1 MNFNISPIAKNAK
14 NQLNTINISHSIPSG
29 YDPSA
34 SINESPF
41 NFLNQAWLN
50 RLDDNPTVIRLL
62 NNVPSID
69 EHTLCLLVLELF
81 QKQPSLFAVPV
92 VNHLNHPVGI
102 VERNSFVEIFIR
114 PYAKELNAKKPIS
127 DFMNK
132 APVIVDKDTSIDDIA
147 RIIVDAGM
155 QHMVSGFIATDEGQ
169 YIGIANGHN
178 LLTEITQRKQ
188 ANLFKLAHFDQLT
201 KLPNRVL
208 FLDRLNMAIIQSERQ
223 QSQVGLLF
231 IDLDKFKHFN
241 DSMGHSFGDELLIAV
256 AERLIECAR
265 ESETVARLSGDE
277 FTIILDNVKSQTDL
291 DVLCNRILD
300 SMKQPLRVM
309 GREVFITVSIGA
321 AMCPNDDDK
330 SAGLLVKAD
339 AAMYEAKRSG
349 RNSYRHYVTGMNLY
363 SYERMTLE
371 TDLRMAL
378 ERNEFELHY
387 QPQVLLSSGKV
398 VGIEAL
404 MRWRH
409 PLRGLLSPIHFI
421 ELIEESGLIVPI
433 GKWVIEEACKQ
444 QMIWMKSGL
453 EPMCMSVNI
462 SAMQFYQSDFCE
474 MVKSIVIE
482 SGIQPRYLELELTE
496 SVCMH
501 DVGSVLIPLQELH
514 DFGVKLA
521 IDDFGT
527 GFSNLS
533 YLNKFPIDRLKID
546 QSFIRHIESEPV
558 NIEIVRAI
566 VALGRSMSLEL
577 VAEGVETE
585 SEMELA
591 ESCGCEFVQ
600 GYRFSKPLPADQ
612 LESWLTDFS
621 SKCS

>member
-1 MNFNISPIAKNAK
+1 MMPLIATTPVDAE
-14 NQLNTINISHSIPSG
+14 
-29 YDPSA
+29 A
-34 SINESPF
+34 SINESLY
-41 NFLNQAWLN
+41 NTSIHKRSN
-50 RLDDNPTVIRLL
+50 RIDDNTTILRLL
-62 NNVPSID
+62 NNTPSVSED
-69 EHTLCLLVLELF
+69 TLCLFVLELF
-81 QKQPSLFAVPV
+81 QQQPLLFAIPV
-92 VNHLNHPVGI
+92 VNQSNIPTGI
-102 VERNSFVEIFIR
+102 VERNSFVELFIK
-114 PYAKELNAKKPIS
+114 PYAKELYAKKTILS
-127 DFMNK
+127 FMNK
-132 APVIVDKDTSIDDIA
+132 TPVIVDKGTAIDDIA

-155 QHMVSGFIATDEGQ
+155 QHMVSGFIATNEGQ
-169 YIGIANGHN
+169 YLGIANGHN

-188 ANLFKLAHFDQLT
+188 ASLFHLAHYDQLT

-208 FLDRLNMAIIQSERQ
+208 FLDRLNVAIIQSDRQ
-223 QSQVGLLF
+223 KTQVGLVF

-256 AERLIECAR
+256 AERLVGCSR

-277 FTIILDNVKSQTDL
+277 FTILLDNVKSQYDL
-291 DVLCNRILD
+291 DILCNRILD
-300 SMKQPLRVM
+300 AMKRPLQIM
-309 GREVFITVSIGA
+309 GREVFITVSIGT
-321 AMCPNDDDK
+321 AMSPKDDDQ

-349 RNSYRHYVTGMNLY
+349 RNAYRHYVPGMNLY

-378 ERNEFELHY
+378 ERNEFELFY
-387 QPQVLLSSGKV
+387 QPQVLLSTGKV
-398 VGIEAL
+398 VGNEAL
-404 MRWRH
+404 IRWRH
-409 PLRGLLSPIHFI
+409 PVRGLLSPIHFI
-421 ELIEESGLIVPI
+421 EIIEESGLIVPI
-433 GKWVIEEACKQ
+433 GKWVIEEACRQ
-444 QMIWMKSGL
+444 QMIWMKNGL
-453 EPMCMSVNI
+453 APMCMSVNI

-474 MVKSIVIE
+474 MVKSIVLD
-482 SGIQPRYLELELTE
+482 SGIQPEHLELELTE

-501 DVGSVLIPLQELH
+501 DVGSVLNPLQELH
-514 DFGVKLA
+514 EFGVKLA

-546 QSFIRHIESEPV
+546 QSFIRNIDSEPV

-577 VAEGVETE
+577 VAEGVETD
-585 SEMELA
+585 SEMNLA

-612 LESWLTDFS
+612 LESWLMQYYPIQS
-621 SKCS
+621 

>member
-1 MNFNISPIAKNAK
+1 MLSTLSSNSNNKNARMRS
-14 NQLNTINISHSIPSG
+14 LITNTPV
-29 YDPSA
+29 DAEA
-34 SINESPF
+34 SINESPY
-41 NFLNQAWLN
+41 NTTIHKRSN
-50 RLDDNPTVIRLL
+50 RIDDNTTILRLL
-62 NNVPSID
+62 NNTPSVSED
-69 EHTLCLLVLELF
+69 TLCLFVLELF
-81 QKQPSLFAVPV
+81 QQQPLLFAIPV
-92 VNHLNHPVGI
+92 VNHSNIPTGI
-102 VERNSFVEIFIR
+102 VERNSFVELFIK
-114 PYAKELNAKKPIS
+114 PYAKELYAKKTILS
-127 DFMNK
+127 FMNK
-132 APVIVDKDTSIDDIA
+132 SPVIVDKGTAIDDIA

-155 QHMVSGFIATDEGQ
+155 QHMVSGFIATTEGQ
-169 YIGIANGHN
+169 YLGIANGHN

-188 ANLFKLAHFDQLT
+188 ANLFHLAHYDQLT

-208 FLDRLNMAIIQSERQ
+208 FLDRLNLAIIQSERQ
-223 QSQVGLLF
+223 KTQVGLVF

-256 AERLIECAR
+256 AERLVSCSR
-265 ESETVARLSGDE
+265 EGETVARLSGDE
-277 FTIILDNVKSQTDL
+277 FTILLDNVKSQRDL
-291 DVLCNRILD
+291 DILCNRILD
-300 SMKQPLRVM
+300 AMKRPLQIM
-309 GREVFITVSIGA
+309 GREVFITVSIGTA
-321 AMCPNDDDK
+321 ISPQDDEH

-349 RNSYRHYVTGMNLY
+349 RNAYRHYMPGMNLY

-378 ERNEFELHY
+378 ERNEFELFY
-387 QPQVLLSSGKV
+387 QPQVLLSTGKV
-398 VGIEAL
+398 VGNEAL
-404 MRWRH
+404 IRWRH
-409 PLRGLLSPIHFI
+409 PERGLLAPIHFI
-421 ELIEESGLIVPI
+421 EIIEESGLIVPI
-433 GKWVIEEACKQ
+433 GKWVIEEACRQ

-482 SGIQPRYLELELTE
+482 SGIQPEHLELELTE

-501 DVGSVLIPLQELH
+501 DVISVLNPLQELH
-514 DFGVKLA
+514 EFGIKLA

-546 QSFIRHIESEPV
+546 QSFIRNIDSEPV

-577 VAEGVETE
+577 VAEGVETD
-585 SEMELA
+585 SEMNLA

-600 GYRFSKPLPADQ
+600 GYRFSKPLPANQ
-612 LESWLTDFS
+612 LESWLNQFS
-621 SKCS
+621 AIQS

>member
-1 MNFNISPIAKNAK
+1 MLPTSTNSNDLLTAVHINDSISSDND
-14 NQLNTINISHSIPSG
+14 S
-29 YDPSA
+29 SA
-34 SINESPF
+34 SINESSF
-41 NFLNQAWLN
+41 NLPNQAWLK
-50 RLDDNPTVIRLL
+50 RLDDNPTVTRLL
-62 NNVPSID
+62 NDVSPVN
-69 EHTLCLLVLELF
+69 EHMLCLLVLEIF
-81 QKQPSLFAVPV
+81 QQQPSLFAVPV
-92 VNHLNHPVGI
+92 INHHNNPVGI

-114 PYAKELNAKKPIS
+114 PYAKELNAKKPIA

-155 QHMVSGFIATDEGQ
+155 QHMVSGFIVTDEGQ
-169 YIGIANGHN
+169 YLGIANGHN

-223 QSQVGLLF
+223 QNQVGLLF

-256 AERLIECAR
+256 AERLIECVR

-277 FTIILDNVKSQTDL
+277 FTILLDNVKSQADL

-300 SMKQPLRVM
+300 TMRQPLRVM

-321 AMCPNDDDK
+321 AMCPNDDVK
-330 SAGLLVKAD
+330 PAGLLVKAD

-349 RNSYRHYVTGMNLY
+349 RNAYRHYVAGMHLY

-378 ERNEFELHY
+378 DRNEFELYY

-398 VGIEAL
+398 VGNEAL
-404 MRWRH
+404 IRWRH
-409 PLRGLLSPIHFI
+409 PQRGLLAPIHFI

-433 GKWVIEEACKQ
+433 GKWVIEEACRQ
-444 QMIWMKSGL
+444 QMVWMKSGL
-453 EPMCMSVNI
+453 APMRMSVNI
-462 SAMQFYQSDFCE
+462 SAMQFYQSDFCQ
-474 MVKSIVIE
+474 MVKTIVLE
-482 SGIQPRYLELELTE
+482 SGIQPEHLELELTE

-501 DVGSVLIPLQELH
+501 DVGAVLIPLQELH
-514 DFGVKLA
+514 EFGIKLA

-546 QSFIRHIESEPV
+546 QSFIRHIETEPV

-577 VAEGVETE
+577 VAEGVETD
-585 SEMELA
+585 SEMDLA

-600 GYRFSKPLPADQ
+600 GYLFSKPLPADQ

-621 SKCS
+621 RKDS

>member
-1 MNFNISPIAKNAK
+1 MSLAAANASNPLKTISSISIDVDSSVSTNESFSNISS
-14 NQLNTINISHSIPSG
+14 QV
-29 YDPSA
+29 
-34 SINESPF
+34 
-41 NFLNQAWLN
+41 WLN
-50 RLDDNPTVIRLL
+50 RLDDNPTVVRLL
-62 NNVPSID
+62 NNTPPVLED
-69 EHTLCLLVLELF
+69 TLCLSVLELF
-81 QKQPSLFAVPV
+81 QQQPSLYAIPII
-92 VNHLNHPVGI
+92 NQHNLPVGI
-102 VERNSFVEIFIR
+102 VERNSFVEVFIR
-114 PYAKELNAKKPIS
+114 PYAKELNAKKLIV
-127 DFMNK
+127 DFMNN
-132 APVIVDKDTSIDDIA
+132 APVIVDKETSIDDIS

-155 QHMVSGFIATDEGQ
+155 QHMVSGFIATDDGK
-169 YIGIANGHN
+169 YLGIANGHN
-178 LLTEITQRKQ
+178 LLTEITHRKQ

-223 QSQVGLLF
+223 KSQVGLLF

-256 AERLIECAR
+256 AERFVGCAR
-265 ESETVARLSGDE
+265 EGETVARLSGDE
-277 FTIILDNVKSQTDL
+277 FTILLDNVKSQVEI
-291 DVLCNRILD
+291 DVLCTRILEA
-300 SMKQPLRVM
+300 MKQPLQIM
-309 GREVFITVSIGA
+309 GREVFITVSIGT
-321 AMCPNDDDK
+321 AMCPSDDNQ

-349 RNSYRHYVTGMNLY
+349 RNAYRHYVPGMNLY

-378 ERNEFELHY
+378 ERNEFELFY
-387 QPQVLLSSGKV
+387 QPQVSLLTGKV
-398 VGIEAL
+398 VGNEAL
-404 MRWRH
+404 IRWRH
-409 PLRGLLSPIHFI
+409 PVRGMLSPIHFI
-421 ELIEESGLIVPI
+421 EIIEESGLIVPI
-433 GKWVIEEACKQ
+433 GKWVIEEACRQ

-453 EPMCMSVNI
+453 EPMRMSVNI

-474 MVKSIVIE
+474 MVKSIVME
-482 SGIQPRYLELELTE
+482 SGIQPEHLELELTE

-501 DVGSVLIPLQELH
+501 DVASVLIPLQELH
-514 DFGVKLA
+514 EFGIKLA

-577 VAEGVETE
+577 VAEGVETD
-585 SEMELA
+585 SEMNLA

-600 GYRFSKPLPADQ
+600 GYRFSKPLPADILEIWLNQFSTMQ
-612 LESWLTDFS
+612 LNT
-621 SKCS
+621 

>member
-1 MNFNISPIAKNAK
+1 MLPTIANASYSLSESTSSIS
-14 NQLNTINISHSIPSG
+14 
-29 YDPSA
+29 
-34 SINESPF
+34 
-41 NFLNQAWLN
+41 NQAWQN

-62 NNVPSID
+62 NNIAPVH
-69 EHTLCLLVLELF
+69 EHKLCLLVLELF
-81 QKQPSLFAVPV
+81 QQQPSLFAIPV
-92 VNHLNHPVGI
+92 VNQHNHPVGI

-114 PYAKELNAKKPIS
+114 PFAKELNAKKPIA
-127 DFMNK
+127 DFMNNM
-132 APVIVDKDTSIDDIA
+132 PVIVDKETSIDDIS

-155 QHMVSGFIATDEGQ
+155 HHMVSGFIATDEGQ
-169 YIGIANGHN
+169 YLGIANGHN

-256 AERLIECAR
+256 AERLIGCAR
-265 ESETVARLSGDE
+265 EGETVARLSGDE
-277 FTIILDNVKSQTDL
+277 FTILVDKVKSQNDL
-291 DVLCNRILD
+291 DILCIRILE
-300 SMKQPLRVM
+300 SMKLPLQIM
-309 GREVFITVSIGA
+309 GREVFITVSIGS
-321 AMCPNDDDK
+321 AMCPNDDNQP
-330 SAGLLVKAD
+330 AGLLVKAD
-339 AAMYEAKRSG
+339 AAMYEAKRIG
-349 RNSYRHYVTGMNLY
+349 RNAYRHYVPGMNLY

-371 TDLRMAL
+371 TDLRMDL
-378 ERNEFELHY
+378 ERNEFELFY
-387 QPQVLLSSGKV
+387 QPQVLLSTGQV
-398 VGIEAL
+398 VGNEAL
-404 MRWRH
+404 IRWRH
-409 PLRGLLSPIHFI
+409 PVRGLLSPIHFI
-421 ELIEESGLIVPI
+421 EIIEESGLIVPI
-433 GKWVIEEACKQ
+433 GKWVIEEACRQ

-453 EPMCMSVNI
+453 DPMCMSVNI
-462 SAMQFYQSDFCE
+462 SAMQFYQSNFCE
-474 MVKSIVIE
+474 MVKSIVID
-482 SGIQPRYLELELTE
+482 SGIQPGHLELELTE

-501 DVGSVLIPLQELH
+501 DVVSVLNPLQELH
-514 DFGVKLA
+514 AFGIKLA

-546 QSFIRHIESEPV
+546 QSFIRNIENEPV

-566 VALGRSMSLEL
+566 VALGKSMSLEL
-577 VAEGVETE
+577 VAEGVETD
-585 SEMELA
+585 SEMNLA

-612 LESWLTDFS
+612 LALWL
-621 SKCS
+621 KQYIQI

>member
-1 MNFNISPIAKNAK
+1 MSPTRANASNPLKVVTSISIDMD
-14 NQLNTINISHSIPSG
+14 SSV
-29 YDPSA
+29 
-34 SINESPF
+34 SINESSS
-41 NFLNQAWLN
+41 NVSSQAWLIN
-50 RLDDNPTVIRLL
+50 RLDDNPTVVRLL
-62 NNVPSID
+62 NNTAPVLED
-69 EHTLCLLVLELF
+69 TLCLSVLELF
-81 QKQPSLFAVPV
+81 QKQPSLYAIPV
-92 VNHLNHPVGI
+92 INHHNHPVGI

-114 PYAKELNAKKPIS
+114 PYAKELNAKKSIT

-132 APVIVDKDTSIDDIA
+132 TPVIVDKETSIDDIA

-169 YIGIANGHN
+169 YLGIANGHN

-208 FLDRLNMAIIQSERQ
+208 FLDRLNMAIIQSDRQ
-223 QSQVGLLF
+223 QTQVGLLF

-256 AERLIECAR
+256 AERLIGCAR
-265 ESETVARLSGDE
+265 EGETVARLSGDE
-277 FTIILDNVKSQTDL
+277 FTILLDNVKSKVEI
-291 DVLCNRILD
+291 DVLCTRILEA
-300 SMKQPLRVM
+300 MKQPLQIM

-321 AMCPNDDDK
+321 AMCPNDDDQP
-330 SAGLLVKAD
+330 AGLMVKAD
-339 AAMYEAKRSG
+339 AAMYEAKRNG
-349 RNSYRHYVTGMNLY
+349 RNAYRHYVPGMNLY
-363 SYERMTLE
+363 SYERMTLG

-378 ERNEFELHY
+378 ERNEFELFY
-387 QPQVLLSSGKV
+387 QPQVLLSTGKV
-398 VGIEAL
+398 VGNEAL
-404 MRWRH
+404 IRWRH
-409 PLRGLLSPIHFI
+409 PVRGLLPPVHFI
-421 ELIEESGLIVPI
+421 EIIEDSGLIVPI
-433 GKWVIEEACKQ
+433 GKWVIEEACRQ
-444 QMIWMKSGL
+444 QMIWMRMGL

-474 MVKSIVIE
+474 MVKSIVMD
-482 SGIQPRYLELELTE
+482 SGIQPEHLELELTE

-501 DVGSVLIPLQELH
+501 DVASVLIPLQELH
-514 DFGVKLA
+514 EFGIKLA

-546 QSFIRHIESEPV
+546 QSFIRNIDSEPV

-577 VAEGVETE
+577 VAEGVETD
-585 SEMELA
+585 SEMDLA

-612 LESWLTDFS
+612 LEIWLNQFS
-621 SKCS
+621 KMHHST

>member
-1 MNFNISPIAKNAK
+1 MLPISKNSSDLLKNVPID
-14 NQLNTINISHSIPSG
+14 HSIPS
-29 YDPSA
+29 DKDILE
-34 SINESPF
+34 SINEPLINLS
-41 NFLNQAWLN
+41 NQAWLN
-50 RLDDNPTVIRLL
+50 NLDENPTVIRLL
-62 NNVPSID
+62 NNVLPVD
-69 EHTLCLLVLELF
+69 EHSLCLLVLELF
-81 QKQPSLFAVPV
+81 QKQPSLFAIPV
-92 VNHLNHPVGI
+92 INHLNQPVGI

-114 PYAKELNAKKPIS
+114 PYAKELNAKKPIA

-132 APVIVDKDTSIDDIA
+132 APVIVDKETSIDDIS

-155 QHMVSGFIATDEGQ
+155 QHMVSGFIATDEGR
-169 YIGIANGHN
+169 YLGIANGHN

-208 FLDRLNMAIIQSERQ
+208 FLDRLNMAIIQSERLK
-223 QSQVGLLF
+223 SQVGLLF

-277 FTIILDNVKSQTDL
+277 FTVLLDNVKGQFDL

-300 SMKQPLRVM
+300 AMKEPLRVM
-309 GREVFITVSIGA
+309 GREVFITVSIGSA
-321 AMCPNDDDK
+321 ICPNDDEK

-349 RNSYRHYVTGMNLY
+349 RNAYRHYVPGMNLY
-363 SYERMTLE
+363 SYERMSIE

-378 ERNEFELHY
+378 ERNEFELFY
-387 QPQVLLSSGKV
+387 QPQILLSSGRV
-398 VGIEAL
+398 VGNEAL
-404 MRWRH
+404 IRWRH
-409 PLRGLLSPIHFI
+409 PIRGLLAPIHFI

-433 GKWVIEEACKQ
+433 GKWVIKEACKQ
-444 QMIWMKSGL
+444 QMIWMKNGL

-462 SAMQFYQSDFCE
+462 SAMQFHQSDFCE
-474 MVKSIVIE
+474 MVKSIVLE
-482 SGIQPRYLELELTE
+482 SGIQPGHLELELTE

-514 DFGVKLA
+514 EFGIKFA

-533 YLNKFPIDRLKID
+533 YLSKFPIDRLKID
-546 QSFIRHIESEPV
+546 QSFIRHIETEPV
-558 NIEIVRAI
+558 NVEIVRAI

-577 VAEGVETE
+577 VAEGVETD
-585 SEMELA
+585 SEMDLA

-612 LESWLTDFS
+612 LEAWLAKFS
-621 SKCS
+621 RKNS

>member
-1 MNFNISPIAKNAK
+1 MLST
-14 NQLNTINISHSIPSG
+14 LENTRNPLKEVGILPHITFDTESSV
-29 YDPSA
+29 
-34 SINESPF
+34 SINESTF
-41 NFLNQAWLN
+41 NISSQAWLN

-62 NNVPSID
+62 NNITAVSED
-69 EHTLCLLVLELF
+69 TLCLLVLELF
-81 QKQPSLFAVPV
+81 QQQSSLFAVPV
-92 VNHLNHPVGI
+92 INHLNYPVGI
-102 VERNSFVEIFIR
+102 VERNSLVEVFIKPYTR
-114 PYAKELNAKKPIS
+114 ELYAKKSIS

-132 APVIVDKDTSIDDIA
+132 TPVIVDKETSIDDIA

-169 YIGIANGHN
+169 YLGIANGHN

-223 QSQVGLLF
+223 KSLVGLLF

-256 AERLIECAR
+256 AERLVGCAR
-265 ESETVARLSGDE
+265 DGETVARLSGDE
-277 FTIILDNVKSQTDL
+277 FSILLDKVKSQFEIDM
-291 DVLCNRILD
+291 LCNRILEA
-300 SMKQPLRVM
+300 MKQPLRVM

-321 AMCPNDDDK
+321 AMCPNDDDQP
-330 SAGLLVKAD
+330 AGLLVKAD

-349 RNSYRHYVTGMNLY
+349 RNAYRHYIPGMNLY

-378 ERNEFELHY
+378 ERNEFELFY
-387 QPQVLLSSGKV
+387 QPQVLLSTGKV
-398 VGIEAL
+398 VGNEAL
-404 MRWRH
+404 IRWRH
-409 PLRGLLSPIHFI
+409 PLRGLLPPIHFMEI
-421 ELIEESGLIVPI
+421 IEESGLIVPI
-433 GKWVIEEACKQ
+433 GKWVIEEACRQ

-453 EPMCMSVNI
+453 DPMRMSVNI

-474 MVKSIVIE
+474 MVKTIIMV
-482 SGIQPRYLELELTE
+482 SGIQPEHLELELTE

-501 DVGSVLIPLQELH
+501 DVASVLNPLKELH
-514 DFGVKLA
+514 EFGIKLA

-546 QSFIRHIESEPV
+546 QSFIRNIDSEPV

-577 VAEGVETE
+577 VAEGVETD
-585 SEMELA
+585 SEMDLA

-612 LESWLTDFS
+612 LETWLKDYTAR
-621 SKCS
+621 CS

>member
-1 MNFNISPIAKNAK
+1 MSPSTAKASNPIEAVIISSPISFDRDASVSTNESSLNIS
-14 NQLNTINISHSIPSG
+14 S
-29 YDPSA
+29 
-34 SINESPF
+34 
-41 NFLNQAWLN
+41 QAWLN
-50 RLDDNPTVIRLL
+50 RLDDNPTVVRLL
-62 NNVPSID
+62 NNTLPVS
-69 EHTLCLLVLELF
+69 ENTLCLLVLELF
-81 QKQPSLFAVPV
+81 QKQPSLYAIPV
-92 VNHLNHPVGI
+92 INQHNHPVGI

-114 PYAKELNAKKPIS
+114 PYAKELNAKKPIA

-132 APVIVDKDTSIDDIA
+132 APVIVDKETSIDDIS

-155 QHMVSGFIATDEGQ
+155 QHMVSGFIATDESK
-169 YIGIANGHN
+169 YLGIANGHN
-178 LLTEITQRKQ
+178 LLTEITHRKQ

-223 QSQVGLLF
+223 QRQVGLLF

-256 AERLIECAR
+256 AERLIGCAR
-265 ESETVARLSGDE
+265 EGETVARLSGDE
-277 FTIILDNVKSQTDL
+277 FTILLDNVKSQIDL
-291 DVLCNRILD
+291 DILCNRILE
-300 SMKQPLRVM
+300 SMKRPLQIM

-321 AMCPNDDDK
+321 AICPKDDDQP
-330 SAGLLVKAD
+330 AGLMVKAD

-349 RNSYRHYVTGMNLY
+349 RNAYRHYVPGMNLY

-378 ERNEFELHY
+378 ERNEFELFY
-387 QPQVLLSSGKV
+387 QPQVLLSTGKV
-398 VGIEAL
+398 VGNEAL
-404 MRWRH
+404 IRWRH
-409 PLRGLLSPIHFI
+409 PVRGLLPPIHFI
-421 ELIEESGLIVPI
+421 EIIEESGLIVPI
-433 GKWVIEEACKQ
+433 GKWVIEEACRQ

-474 MVKSIVIE
+474 MVKSIVME
-482 SGIQPRYLELELTE
+482 SGIQPEHLELELTE

-501 DVGSVLIPLQELH
+501 DVASVLNPLKELH
-514 DFGVKLA
+514 EFGIKLA

-577 VAEGVETE
+577 VAEGVETD
-585 SEMELA
+585 SEMNLA

-612 LESWLTDFS
+612 LEAWLKDYTAI
-621 SKCS
+621 